1 MGMEKTNKY
10 FDRFAAFLA
19 AKLFPKTFNNLSEN
33 LRNITASRDLLIKE
47 AEAEREVQETL
58 RRSERFLSK
67 VFDSIHDPFIILD
80 RDYRIVKGNEAYASI
95 RNIPLID
102 LLDEKCHKVFHGK
115 DGVCDDCIVEKTFRS
130 SDPCAMD
137 KLVRSKNGT
146 EAWFDIYT
154 YPIIGEDGKVSHVIE
169 YLRDITDRK
178 RTDKA
183 LRESEE
189 RYKRFVELS
198 LDGIFKV
205 NTDGDFIQMNKAGAR
220 IFGYETSEEMIGKNA
235 LEYWRDPKDRDA
247 YREELKIR
255 KSVSSYPM
263 KARKKNGEPVELESS
278 SRIIEDEN
286 GNFQGIEGILRDVT
300 ERNLMEGELRSL
312 SLRDDL
318 TGLYNRRGFIA
329 LATQELKM
337 ADRLKKG
344 IFVLYA
350 DLDGLKSINDTLG
363 HKEGD
368 KAIKETAIILNKTFR
383 NSDIIGRIGGDE
395 FVIIPIGTAGDN
407 LEVITSR
414 LQKNIDIQN
423 ETIDRTYKLSLSV
436 GIAYYDP
443 KNPLTIDELLTLA
456 DAGMYEQKRN
466 KRNA

>member
-1 MGMEKTNKY
+1 MEKMNY
-10 FDRFAAFLA
+10 FFDRLA
-19 AKLFPKTFNNLSEN
+19 TSLAVKLFPKTFKNMSEN
-33 LRNITASRDLLIKE
+33 LRNTTASRDILIKE
-47 AEAEREVQETL
+47 ADKAREVEGIL
-58 RRSERFLSK
+58 RRSEQFLTK

-80 RDYRIVKGNEAYASI
+80 RDYRIVRGNEAYAGL
-95 RNIPLID
+95 RNVPLID

-115 DGVCDDCIVEKTFRS
+115 DRVCDDCIVEKTFRS

-137 KLVRSKNGT
+137 KLVRTKNGT
-146 EAWFDIYT
+146 EVWVDIYT

-178 RTDKA
+178 RSDKA

-205 NTDGDFIQMNKAGAR
+205 NTDGDFIQMNSAGAR
-220 IFGYETSEEMIGKNA
+220 IFGYETPGEIIGKNA

-263 KARKKNGEPVELESS
+263 RARKKNGDPVELEAS

-300 ERNLMEGELRSL
+300 ERKRMEEDLRSL
-312 SLRDDL
+312 SLKDDL

-329 LATQELKM
+329 LAAQELKM

-344 IFVLYA
+344 IFILYA
-350 DLDGLKSINDTLG
+350 DLDGLKTINDTLG

-368 KAIKETAIILNKTFR
+368 RAIKETAIILKETFR

-414 LQKNIDIQN
+414 LQKNIVIQN

-443 KNPLTIDELLTLA
+443 ENPLSIDELLTLA

-466 KRNA
+466 KRKA